1 MSDSVWFGNGDQSR
15 GIWILYDGDGREWLW
30 WAIRLG
36 WCGLLST
43 PFAWAPWPAGGPRLF
58 LWMQGSWGKGI
69 AVVGLLVVWR
79 LVRMAAEAFTCAV
92 QAKGWRRTK
101 ASGAYWFVAVF
112 FLPFLL
118 QFQLVGTM
126 WHWRSWSYF
135 ELFSL
140 SLLLAFMLL
149 LELFVS
155 LRRVSEAREL
165 AEDMA
170 QRSRLEPHFL
180 FNVLNDIQ
188 AQIPT
193 DPSAAA
199 AALARVGH
207 LMRSVI
213 SLSEKPMVPLEEELA
228 FVESYLGLQKLRLGS
243 RLRVVVDVPEDV
255 EPLLVPTLALHTL
268 VDNALKHGLARRA
281 GGGELRIWAR
291 AEPRY
296 EAFKTF
302 HDLILGVEN
311 DVADANLQS
320 APEGTGT
327 GLPSLRTRLQNP
339 EDLQVGME
347 GTKFRA
353 TLKWRQS

>member
-1 MSDSVWFGNGDQSR
+1 MV
-15 GIWILYDGDGREWLW
+15 
-30 WAIRLG
+30 
-36 WCGLLST
+36 LLV
-43 PFAWAPWPAGGPRLF
+43 PFASVPWPMVGAWSFGKLAHKGYLF
-58 LWMQGSWGKGI
+58 LAIGGM
-69 AVVGLLVVWR
+69 LVAWR
-79 LVRMAAEAFTCAV
+79 LVRMAAEAFIQAV
-92 QAKGWRRTK
+92 RTRGWRSVK
-101 ASGAYWFVAVF
+101 GGGAYWYVAVF
-112 FLPFLL
+112 FLPFVL
-118 QFQLVGTM
+118 FQIAGIDLRKMG
-126 WHWRSWSYF
+126 WAYF
-135 ELFSL
+135 QAFQIC
-140 SLLLAFMLL
+140 LLLAFMML
-149 LELFVS
+149 LELFVG
-155 LRRVSEAREL
+155 LRRMSEAREL

-199 AALARVGH
+199 AALTRVGH

-213 SLSEKPMVPLEEELA
+213 SLSEKPMVLLEEELA

-243 RLRVVVDVPEDV
+243 WLRVVVDVPEDA

-302 HDLILGVEN
+302 YDLILGVEN

-327 GLPSLRTRLQNP
+327 GLPSLRNRLQNP

>member
-1 MSDSVWFGNGDQSR
+1 MALLVPFTSV
-15 GIWILYDGDGREWLW
+15 
-30 WAIRLG
+30 A
-36 WCGLLST
+36 
-43 PFAWAPWPAGGPRLF
+43 WPADGPRLF
-58 LWMQGSWGKGI
+58 GW
-69 AVVGLLVVWR
+69 LLKKTYVFLAMGGMLILWR
-79 LVRMAAEAFTCAV
+79 LVRVAAEAFLQVVHAR
-92 QAKGWRRTK
+92 GWRSVK
-101 ASGAYWFVAVF
+101 HSGAYWYMAAF
-112 FLPFLL
+112 FLPLLFLFHFAYNL
-118 QFQLVGTM
+118 LEWKGWGYFQA
-126 WHWRSWSYF
+126 F
-135 ELFSL
+135 QI
-140 SLLLAFMLL
+140 SLLLAFMML
-149 LELFVS
+149 LELFVG
-155 LRRVSEAREL
+155 LRRMSEAREL

-199 AALARVGH
+199 AALSRVGH
-207 LMRSVI
+207 LMRAVI
-213 SLSEKPMVPLEEELA
+213 SLSEKPMVPLEEELD

-243 RLRVVVDVPEDV
+243 KLRVVVDVPEDA

-268 VDNALKHGLARRA
+268 VDNALKHGLSRRA

-302 HDLILGVEN
+302 YDLILGVEN
-311 DVADANLQS
+311 DVADANLQT
-320 APEGTGT
+320 APAGTGT
-327 GLPSLRTRLQNP
+327 GLPSLRGRLQNA